1 MGRQSDEALQLAD
14 ADELVNYLMGAH
26 CAYMQWRE
34 LTYYLTDANDIY
46 WRAQDTNELNLRPAI
61 VVVVEATPIVVFIDI
76 VSEKCH
82 RSFEQ
87 GVLKYQRRVV
97 GYADIRNC
105 KQLINREFARYLESK
120 IAA

>member
-46 WRAQDTNELNLRPAI
+46 WRAQDTNELNDKGHFPIAVSWLLRC
-61 VVVVEATPIVVFIDI
+61 VNSLTY
-76 VSEKCH
+76 
-82 RSFEQ
+82 RSWMKSTLF
-87 GVLKYQRRVV
+87 V
-97 GYADIRNC
+97 
-105 KQLINREFARYLESK
+105 RYFLRLPSTVR
-120 IAA
+120 

>member
-46 WRAQDTNELNLRPAI
+46 WRAQDTNELNDKGHFPDCSELVASVREFVDLPFLRFGEDRGA
-61 VVVVEATPIVVFIDI
+61 
-76 VSEKCH
+76 
-82 RSFEQ
+82 
-87 GVLKYQRRVV
+87 
-97 GYADIRNC
+97 GYACSRC
-105 KQLINREFARYLESK
+105 LAGLVRGECLLPPLSVRCFVLSWLA
-120 IAA
+120 

>member
-46 WRAQDTNELNLRPAI
+46 WRAQDTNELNDKGHFPIAASWLLRCANSL
-61 VVVVEATPIVVFIDI
+61 T
-76 VSEKCH
+76 C
-82 RSFEQ
+82 RSWM
-87 GVLKYQRRVV
+87 
-97 GYADIRNC
+97 RNT
-105 KQLINREFARYLESK
+105 LFARYFPRLPST
-120 IAA
+120 AQ

>member
-46 WRAQDTNELNLRPAI
+46 WREDRGA
-61 VVVVEATPIVVFIDI
+61 
-76 VSEKCH
+76 
-82 RSFEQ
+82 
-87 GVLKYQRRVV
+87 
-97 GYADIRNC
+97 GYACSRC
-105 KQLINREFARYLESK
+105 LAGVVRGECLLPPLSVRCFVLSWLA
-120 IAA
+120 